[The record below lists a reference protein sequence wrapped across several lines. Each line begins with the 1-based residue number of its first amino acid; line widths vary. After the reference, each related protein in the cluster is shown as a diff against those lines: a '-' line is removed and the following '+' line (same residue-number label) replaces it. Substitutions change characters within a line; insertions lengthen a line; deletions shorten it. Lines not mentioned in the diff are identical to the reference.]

1 MNHKHHFIED
11 GCDRAQA
18 AISETIRNE
27 VDQEFREQLAAA
39 NWLQRL
45 SLRHTMRRE
54 VRQRINR
61 QAPVDALY

>member
-1 MNHKHHFIED
+1 MPSPHHFVED
-11 GCDRAQA
+11 GCIRAQA
-18 AISETIRNE
+18 AIAPIIRTE
-27 VDQEFREQLAAA
+27 VEQEFREQLAAA